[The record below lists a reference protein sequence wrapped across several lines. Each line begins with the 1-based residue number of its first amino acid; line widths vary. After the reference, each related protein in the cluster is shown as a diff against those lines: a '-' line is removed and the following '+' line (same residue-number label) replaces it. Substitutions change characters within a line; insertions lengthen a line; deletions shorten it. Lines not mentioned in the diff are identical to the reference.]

1 MATRKQSEAIDK
13 HNATRMRGC
22 STGTKSKRC
31 TDWDRLFTL
40 INEYTEAAIGESW
53 KGGGDP
59 AEFEIHEL
67 RLKLAQST
75 LNYHIEMMKA
85 KHE

>member
-1 MATRKQSEAIDK
+1 MSEIDNDALPAHFAKKRKE
-13 HNATRMRGC
+13 
-22 STGTKSKRC
+22 SKRATKPKR

-67 RLKLAQST
+67 RLKLARST
-75 LNYHIEMMKA
+75 LNYHIGMMKA
-85 KHE
+85 KYE